1 MPVAPAVEAT
11 NATPRTTVSPASA
24 TSARSGRPIL
34 SRYRGP
40 TAGDVGQPDDPP
52 SSRGGTA
59 RPSRPAFVDA
69 AFTHAAFTHAAFT
82 HAAFTHL
89 VPCQV
94 PQWGRLTQ
102 PRIGGAGLSTA
113 PNPAR
118 NPAPNPARNPAPN
131 RARNPARSSAAS
143 SGAVV
148 A

>member
-82 HAAFTHL
+82 HL

-113 PNPAR
+113 PNPA
-118 NPAPNPARNPAPN
+118 PIPARNPAPN
-131 RARNPARSSAAS
+131 RARSSAAS
-143 SGAVV
+143 SGAGV

>member
-69 AFTHAAFTHAAFT
+69 AFTHAAFTH
-82 HAAFTHL
+82 L

-113 PNPAR
+113 PNPA
-118 NPAPNPARNPAPN
+118 PIPARNPAPN
-131 RARNPARSSAAS
+131 RARSSAAS
-143 SGAVV
+143 SGAGV